1 MTRPDKT
8 SITAHPAFPLV
19 VALWFAALLGLGSLI
34 LPLALFER
42 LVSATGFAELLPAA
56 APPLGATARV
66 GIALLGAVFGA
77 ALGLFA
83 ARNVARAA
91 PAGTRRRGRVA
102 LDSNSRRPL
111 SPRDELG
118 SDSFDSV
125 TVGASARRRTFSSA
139 PAPAPADQ
147 APVTEASGEEPLDLD
162 ECTALAEASEP
173 APEPNAAA
181 EHELA
186 ITDSPVE
193 HRRVLARAGGR
204 SDPLLFSPPS
214 LARGWPI
221 DEGDDEESADLSE
234 WGIDGEAAPLVVA
247 RTADDEPDADPDA
260 STGGLEQ
267 LGLVQ
272 LVQRLGTTLAR
283 HRAWVEQRVEA
294 TPASASFPRAVAER
308 DFGMAAPAEAAQA
321 MAAFFSPP
329 AEPALPAEP
338 AKAAASPQAPPQ
350 PARGMR
356 PLAAFSPLAGDDHD
370 ADEHEADAR
379 RVAASLSLPLGRHA
393 SGAATPDRTGSTSP
407 SEAYG
412 SSGDARTAFDSPQAP
427 FTHYG
432 FAHPTAP
439 RAVQTHP
446 APPSRPEA
454 PRDAANPAPGPRPF
468 DPPANVRPKPADDE
482 DDDARALR
490 DAVINLQ
497 WMATKR

>member
-42 LVSATGFAELLPAA
+42 LVSATRFAELLPAA

-83 ARNVARAA
+83 ARNVARA
-91 PAGTRRRGRVA
+91 PAGTRGRGRVA

-139 PAPAPADQ
+139 PEPADQ

-186 ITDSPVE
+186 ITDSPIE

-221 DEGDDEESADLSE
+221 DEGEDEGPADQLE
-234 WGIDGEAAPLVVA
+234 WEIDGEAAPLAVA
-247 RTADDEPDADPDA
+247 RTVDDEPDADPDA
-260 STGGLEQ
+260 SAGGLEQ

-329 AEPALPAEP
+329 AEPAEAV
-338 AKAAASPQAPPQ
+338 ASPQAPPQ

-393 SGAATPDRTGSTSP
+393 SGAATPDRTGFANP

-468 DPPANVRPKPADDE
+468 DPPANVRPKPADE
-482 DDDARALR
+482 EDARALR